1 VSDPEIQLHLLTL
14 SHPCLTAK
22 AALEHKGIAFE
33 EVIMPMGEHH
43 EEMERIY
50 GEGRVT
56 VPGMTVDGETVH
68 GSTAILARLE
78 ELVPENPLYPEGIA
92 DRVREAELWGDGEY
106 QDLGRRLPWA
116 ALHFRPEATGTF
128 AGAGPLDPAGV
139 DFAIATIHS
148 SWKYHSITAERTAAD
163 LAALPAMVEQ
173 IEGFASEGL
182 IGDREP
188 TAADFQIGAT
198 TRILLTIEDLEPV
211 FDGTMIQ
218 EVALRHFP
226 DYPGRVPAGAYPTGW
241 VKPRSGP

>member
-1 VSDPEIQLHLLTL
+1 MSAPSEVQLHLLTL

-22 AALEHKGIAFE
+22 AALERKGLAYE
-33 EVIMPMGEHH
+33 EIVLPMGEHQDD
-43 EEMERIY
+43 MERIY
-50 GEGRVT
+50 GEGRRT
-56 VPGMTVDGETVH
+56 VPGMTIDGETVH

-92 DRVREAELWGDGEY
+92 DGVREAELWGDGEY

-128 AGAGPLDPAGV
+128 AGGGPLDPAGV

-163 LAALPAMVEQ
+163 LTALTGMVDR
-173 IEGFASEGL
+173 IERFASEGL
-182 IGDREP
+182 LGGEEP

-198 TRILLTIEDLEPV
+198 TRILLTIGDLEPV
-211 FDGTMIQ
+211 FEGTVVR
-218 EVALRHFP
+218 EVALRYFP
-226 DYPGRVPAGAYPTGW
+226 DYPGRIPSGAYPAGW
-241 VKPRSGP
+241 VTPR